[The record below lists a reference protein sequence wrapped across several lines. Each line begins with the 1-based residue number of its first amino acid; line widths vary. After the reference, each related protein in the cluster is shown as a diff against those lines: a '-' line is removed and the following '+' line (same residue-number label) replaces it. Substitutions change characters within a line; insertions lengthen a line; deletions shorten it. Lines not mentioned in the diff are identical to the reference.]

1 MKHMLWNLKI
11 LIQKSKNVYNGI
23 SFNLDFIFRENDLL
37 KHQLKKYVSAV
48 QMLRQNSSNTGKGAE
63 RKVEKE

>member
-1 MKHMLWNLKI
+1 MKHMLRNLKI

>member
-1 MKHMLWNLKI
+1 MKHMLRNLKI

-48 QMLRQNSSNTGKGAE
+48 QMLRQNSSNTGKSKGA
-63 RKVEKE
+63 